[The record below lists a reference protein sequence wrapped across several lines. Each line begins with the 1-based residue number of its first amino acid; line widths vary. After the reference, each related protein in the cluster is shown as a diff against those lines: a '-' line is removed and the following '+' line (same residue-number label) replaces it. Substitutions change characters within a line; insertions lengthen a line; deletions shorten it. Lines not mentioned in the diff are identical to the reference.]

1 MTEALR
7 CPHCGVDLDTD
18 APHGLCPSCLLQEGM
33 KDPGSGPWSREHL
46 EPPSYALGFTP
57 PEASDLSRHFPQ
69 LEILELLGYGGMG
82 AVYKARQVRLDRL
95 VALKVLPPEA
105 GRDPSFAERF
115 TREARALA
123 RLNHPHIVG
132 VHDFGEHDGLFY
144 FIMEYVDGA
153 NLRRL
158 LADGPLSPALALQI
172 VPQICDAL
180 QYAHEEGIVHR
191 DIKPENI
198 LLDQKGRVKIADFG
212 LAKLLGQAPTH
223 TRLTA
228 SRQVMGTPH
237 YMAPEQMERP
247 LTVDHRADIY
257 SLGVVFYE
265 MLTGELPLGRFAPPS
280 HKAGVDERLDVI
292 IFRALENQAERR
304 YQRVSELQRDV
315 TAVGTPIPAAAAG
328 SPRRVPASEALPA
341 ITELSVAFLV
351 KRTFS
356 TLEGILRL
364 QEHDL
369 DLEFVQHFPLFPR
382 GAVGEK
388 RIPLREIKAIKL
400 EKGLSKVCLA
410 VTAHRL
416 STLAEFSGP
425 SINRAEFVISRR
437 DLESAREIVAQVSR
451 RLEAYTPRPEGQAA
465 PTPQS
470 KPPAASKPHRLG
482 AFFRSVLYYCVDSFQ
497 SRKPPSPPPT
507 EAGVREPPA
516 SHAEDQPADRSE
528 GRPLPQTRRLRT
540 LQQILLLTC
549 FGCLVCALSFQA
561 SGGSDHASFRI
572 GFPSP
577 WWTLEQDRRAV
588 ASPQTDGSSAGK
600 SGKGVTQFTSSS
612 QLHFLSSSFA
622 LLVVGLIALQ
632 GAWHIEKRLLEHGLD
647 AEPGKRF
654 SRKGKWRWVVVVV
667 LLTVLVLE
675 GVLAA
680 LSMVIPNASLGS

>member
-1 MTEALR
+1 MTEALC
-7 CPHCGVDLDTD
+7 CPHCGVGLDTD
-18 APHGLCPSCLLQEGM
+18 APHGLCPSCLLEEGM
-33 KDPGSGPWSREHL
+33 KDPGSGPWSRELL
-46 EPPSYALGFTP
+46 EPTSYTVGFTP
-57 PEASDLSRHFPQ
+57 PEAADLARHFPQ

-123 RLNHPHIVG
+123 HLNHPHIVG

-172 VPQICDAL
+172 VPQVCDAL

-212 LAKLLGQAPTH
+212 LAKLLGQAPMH

-280 HKAGVDERLDVI
+280 HRAGVDERLDAI

-315 TAVGTPIPAAAAG
+315 IAVGTAIPAG
-328 SPRRVPASEALPA
+328 VPGVPRPVSPPEAPPVA
-341 ITELSVAFLV
+341 DLSIAFLIQ
-351 KRTFS
+351 RSFS
-356 TLEGILRL
+356 TFEGILRL
-364 QEHDL
+364 QKDDL
-369 DLEFVQHFPLFPR
+369 DVEYVHHFPFSPR
-382 GAVGEK
+382 RVQEK

-400 EKGLSKVCLA
+400 EKGLSKAWLTL
-410 VTAHRL
+410 TAHRL

-425 SINRAEFVISRR
+425 SINRAEFIIPKR
-437 DLESAREIVAQVSR
+437 DLESAREIVAQVRR
-451 RLEAYTPRPEGQAA
+451 RLETYTPRPAGQAA
-465 PTPQS
+465 PAPMPT
-470 KPPAASKPHRLG
+470 PPAASKPHRLG

-497 SRKPPSPPPT
+497 SRKPPTPPP
-507 EAGVREPPA
+507 
-516 SHAEDQPADRSE
+516 
-528 GRPLPQTRRLRT
+528 
-540 LQQILLLTC
+540 
-549 FGCLVCALSFQA
+549 
-561 SGGSDHASFRI
+561 
-572 GFPSP
+572 
-577 WWTLEQDRRAV
+577 
-588 ASPQTDGSSAGK
+588 
-600 SGKGVTQFTSSS
+600 
-612 QLHFLSSSFA
+612 
-622 LLVVGLIALQ
+622 
-632 GAWHIEKRLLEHGLD
+632 
-647 AEPGKRF
+647 
-654 SRKGKWRWVVVVV
+654 
-667 LLTVLVLE
+667 
-675 GVLAA
+675 
-680 LSMVIPNASLGS
+680 

>member
-1 MTEALR
+1 MTEPVR
-7 CPHCGVDLDTD
+7 CPHCGVELDTD
-18 APHGLCPSCLLQEGM
+18 APHGLCPSCLLEEGM
-33 KDPGSGPWSREHL
+33 KDPGGGPWSREPL
-46 EPPSYALGFTP
+46 EPTSYAVGFTP
-57 PEASDLSRHFPQ
+57 PEASDLARHFPQ

-132 VHDFGEHDGLFY
+132 VHDFGEHEGLFY

-172 VPQICDAL
+172 VPQVCDAL

-212 LAKLLGQAPTH
+212 LAKLLGQAPMH

-280 HKAGVDERLDVI
+280 HKAGVDQRLDAIV
-292 IFRALENQAERR
+292 FRALENQAERR

-315 TAVGTPIPAAAAG
+315 IAVGPAIPAGASSHPRPV
-328 SPRRVPASEALPA
+328 SPPETPPSSAD
-341 ITELSVAFLV
+341 LSVAFLIH
-351 KRTFS
+351 RS
-356 TLEGILRL
+356 LSALEGILRL
-364 QEHDL
+364 HQEDL
-369 DLEFVQHFPLFPR
+369 DVEYVHHFPFSPR
-382 GAVGEK
+382 RVQEK

-400 EKGLSKVCLA
+400 EKRLSKVWVTL
-410 VTAHRL
+410 TAHRL
-416 STLAEFSGP
+416 STLAEFAGQ
-425 SINRAEFVISRR
+425 SISRAEFVVSKR

-451 RLEAYTPRPEGQAA
+451 RLEIYTPRPAGQVTPA
-465 PTPQS
+465 PALESPSVS
-470 KPPAASKPHRLG
+470 KPRRLG

-507 EAGVREPPA
+507 DAGTREPAAAHTEDPPSDSPEGGPA
-516 SHAEDQPADRSE
+516 SR
-528 GRPLPQTRRLRT
+528 TRRLHT
-540 LQQILLLTC
+540 LQQVLFVVC
-549 FGCLVCALSFQA
+549 FSCLICALSFRGT
-561 SGGSDHASFRI
+561 GGRDYTSLQI

-577 WWTLEQDRRAV
+577 WWTMEYDHRTAE
-588 ASPQTDGSSAGK
+588 STGSTGGEPGK
-600 SGKGVTQFTSSS
+600 SNILFKSST
-612 QLHFLSSSFA
+612 QLHILSSSFA
-622 LLVVGLIALQ
+622 LLVVGLGAIQ
-632 GAWHIEKRLLEHGLD
+632 GAWLIEKRLIEHGLD

-654 SRKGKWRWVVVVV
+654 SRRGKWRWGVVIV
-667 LLTVLVLE
+667 LLAALVIE
-675 GVLAA
+675 GVLAV
-680 LSMVIPNASLGS
+680 LSLVIPNFRLGS